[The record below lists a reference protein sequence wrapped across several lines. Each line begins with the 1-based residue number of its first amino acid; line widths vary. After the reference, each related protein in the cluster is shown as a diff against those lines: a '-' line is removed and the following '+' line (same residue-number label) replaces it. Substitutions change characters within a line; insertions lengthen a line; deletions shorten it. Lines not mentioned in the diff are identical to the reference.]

1 MSPDERGRLMTK
13 QGTNPWV
20 VLVLICIAQF
30 MVVLDAT
37 IVNVALPSIQKDL
50 HLTEG
55 NLQWII
61 NAYTLVFGGFL
72 LLGGRAGDLLGR
84 KRLFL
89 LGLVIFTG
97 ASLLDGLASSEGMLV
112 GARALQGLGAALI
125 SPAALSIISTTFAE
139 GAERARALGIW
150 AAIAIGG
157 SAVGLIL
164 GGVLTQYF
172 SWPWIFFVNV
182 PVGVAAFLL
191 SLRLVPESRDI
202 HAHRS
207 YDLAGAVAVTGGLMA
222 LVYAIV
228 DAQSAGWGSTRTLG
242 FFATAAVLLAAFVAI
257 ELRAKAPLVRLSIF
271 RTRSLLAANLAM
283 FLAMS
288 GMFAMFFFNTL
299 YIQRVLGYGPLKA
312 GLAFLPFTA
321 GIMISAGIASQF
333 APRLGVRPVAAVG
346 MLLSAGGLL
355 LLTQLPV
362 HGSYVANVLPS
373 IMLSSLGMGAVF
385 MPLTLIA
392 TTGLENADQG
402 LASGLFNTSQQVG
415 GALGLAVLST
425 LAASRTSA
433 AGGSPTHELVVG
445 FHWAFAGGAV
455 VMVAALAVMVALLR
469 SRHVARI
476 EQEAA
481 SGEPVMVGA

>member
-1 MSPDERGRLMTK
+1 MSK
-13 QGTNPWV
+13 STNAWV
-20 VLVLICIAQF
+20 VLVLICLAQF

-37 IVNVALPSIQKDL
+37 IVNVALPSIQQDL
-50 HLTEG
+50 GLSEG
-55 NLQWII
+55 NLQWIV

-84 KRLFL
+84 KRVFL
-89 LGLVIFTG
+89 IGLVIFTG
-97 ASLLDGLASSEGMLV
+97 ASLLDGLASSEGMLI

-139 GAERARALGIW
+139 GAERAKALGVW

-182 PVGVAAFLL
+182 PVGIAAFLL
-191 SLRLVPESRDI
+191 SLRLIPESRDE

-207 YDLAGAVAVTGGLMA
+207 YDVAGAVTVTGGLMA

-228 DAQSAGWGSTRTLG
+228 DAQSAGWSSPKTIG
-242 FFATAAVLLAAFVAI
+242 FFALAGALLAAFIVI

-271 RTRSLLAANLAM
+271 RIRSLLTANVSMLLAASA
-283 FLAMS
+283 
-288 GMFAMFFFNTL
+288 MFAMFFFNTL
-299 YIQRVLGYGPLKA
+299 YLQRVLGYGPLEA

-321 GIMISAGIASQF
+321 GIMVSAGLASQF
-333 APRLGVRPVAAVG
+333 APRIGVRPVAAVG
-346 MLLSAGGLL
+346 MLLTTGGLL

-362 HGSYVANVLPS
+362 HGSYVADVLPS
-373 IMLSSLGMGAVF
+373 IVLSSLGMGAVF

-392 TTGLENADQG
+392 TTGLDNDDQG

-425 LAASRTSA
+425 LATSKMSS
-433 AGGSPTHELVVG
+433 AGGSATHALVVG
-445 FHWAFAGGAV
+445 FHWAFAAGAV
-455 VMVAALAVMVALLR
+455 VMIAALIVMLALLR
-469 SRHVARI
+469 KRHVARI
-476 EQEAA
+476 EEQVV
-481 SGEPVMVGA
+481 SHEPVIVAA